1 MRARVGESSDSG
13 GGCSLRRSG
22 SWSLGVVAPI
32 SAIALVLGADAVE
45 GPRTAYV
52 GVLAVVPMFAAVFAG
67 PVVTAVIG
75 AVTWLAALTFGMTV
89 SGGSIQAQSLRLG
102 VIAIVSILAIVA
114 SALRLRQ
121 EHRIVRAEQEA
132 ATIAEVRR
140 LSETDE
146 LTGLLNRRGLLKAI
160 DGTEGFAER
169 MIALIDIDNLKQV
182 NDSYGHQVGDLYITA
197 VARRLS
203 ASLAGTDLIGR
214 WGGDEFLIVLD
225 LPGSR
230 SGLVLDRAR
239 AAVTSNPVGAGD
251 RLLPVSVSVGAA
263 DWPARQPLDAS
274 LALADAALYE
284 AKSAGRNRT
293 SYER

>member
-1 MRARVGESSDSG
+1 
-13 GGCSLRRSG
+13 
-22 SWSLGVVAPI
+22 
-32 SAIALVLGADAVE
+32 
-45 GPRTAYV
+45 
-52 GVLAVVPMFAAVFAG
+52 
-67 PVVTAVIG
+67 
-75 AVTWLAALTFGMTV
+75 
-89 SGGSIQAQSLRLG
+89 
-102 VIAIVSILAIVA
+102 
-114 SALRLRQ
+114 
-121 EHRIVRAEQEA
+121 
-132 ATIAEVRR
+132 
-140 LSETDE
+140 
-146 LTGLLNRRGLLKAI
+146 
-160 DGTEGFAER
+160 

-182 NDSYGHQVGDLYITA
+182 NDSYGHQVGDLYIAA

>member
-1 MRARVGESSDSG
+1 M
-13 GGCSLRRSG
+13 
-22 SWSLGVVAPI
+22 GVVAPI

-160 DGTEGFAER
+160 DGTEGCAER

-214 WGGDEFLIVLD
+214 WGGDEFLVILE
-225 LPGSR
+225 LPESR
-230 SGLVLDRAR
+230 SGPVLDRAR
-239 AAVTSNPVGAGD
+239 AAVMSNPVGVGD
-251 RLLPVSVSVGAA
+251 HLLPVSVSVGVA
-263 DWPARQPLDAS
+263 DWPAHQPLDTS

>member
-1 MRARVGESSDSG
+1 M
-13 GGCSLRRSG
+13 
-22 SWSLGVVAPI
+22 GVVAPI

-239 AAVTSNPVGAGD
+239 AAVTSNPVGVGD